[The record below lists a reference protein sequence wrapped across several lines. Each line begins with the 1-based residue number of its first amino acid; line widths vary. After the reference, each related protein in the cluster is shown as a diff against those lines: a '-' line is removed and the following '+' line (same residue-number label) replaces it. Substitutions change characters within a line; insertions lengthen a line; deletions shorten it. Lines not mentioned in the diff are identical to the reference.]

1 MFPNCIDRLDR
12 QKEEQNNNKQTKKNQ
27 GKIRKQKMEI
37 IAPTMNHFRGMDRKE
52 IMNFPPDKF
61 LISVYKICLYATLP
75 PSGLYRL

>member
-1 MFPNCIDRLDR
+1 
-12 QKEEQNNNKQTKKNQ
+12 
-27 GKIRKQKMEI
+27 MEI

-52 IMNFPPDKF
+52 IMNSPPDKF